1 MNEQLVLE
9 KARYIFTSGRLI
21 HDRVDR
27 VIMGHL
33 LASGKCR
40 AFGDLTLTQLHAIL
54 EIEKKGPLTMS
65 CLAELLGVSPPSA
78 SVMVDRL
85 VEKGV
90 LVREHS
96 TEDRRKVVVMMAPE
110 TRQHFQ
116 EIERVLLTFFVNL
129 VEKLGPEITLQW
141 CEVLSKI
148 KAELERE
155 SIPAGARKSTV
166 ESRP

>member
-1 MNEQLVLE
+1 MNEDTLLE

-27 VIMGHL
+27 VIMAHL

-40 AFGDLTLTQLHAIL
+40 EFGELSLTQLHAIL
-54 EIEKKGPLTMS
+54 EIEKKGPLSMS
-65 CLAELLGVSPPSA
+65 RLAELLGVSPPSA

-96 TEDRRKVVVMMAPE
+96 TEDRRKVVVTISPE
-110 TRQHFQ
+110 IKQNFQ
-116 EIERVLLTFFVNL
+116 DIERVLLTFFVNL
-129 VEKLGPEITLQW
+129 VKKLGPETTLQW

-148 KAELERE
+148 KFELEQE
-155 SIPAGARKSTV
+155 TQPT
-166 ESRP
+166 